1 MDGLRH
7 NQLRQLLTLT
17 EEILSDAK
25 EKRWESMIEKEQARR
40 RLMEQF
46 FQRETD
52 RHEVRQIEEMIRQII
67 TLDKR
72 IIALAEAG
80 KLEILKKMRDLS
92 AGQQAIDA
100 YADNAR

>member
-1 MDGLRH
+1 MDSQRLS
-7 NQLRQLLTLT
+7 QLRQLLTLT
-17 EEILSDAK
+17 EEILTDAR
-25 EKRWESMIEKEQARR
+25 EKRWESLMEKEQARR
-40 RLMEQF
+40 QLIERF
-46 FQRETD
+46 FQQRVDSREA
-52 RHEVRQIEEMIRQII
+52 RQIEEMIRQII

>member
-1 MDGLRH
+1 MNRLRN

-25 EKRWESMIEKEQARR
+25 EKRWESMIEKERARR

-46 FQRETD
+46 FQREAD
-52 RHEVRQIEEMIRQII
+52 RHEARQIEEMIRQII
-67 TLDKR
+67 TLDKK

-92 AGQQAIDA
+92 VGQQAIDA
-100 YADNAR
+100 YADSAR

>member
-17 EEILSDAK
+17 EEILADAK
-25 EKRWESMIEKEQARR
+25 EKRWENLMEKEQARR
-40 RLMEQF
+40 QLMEQF
-46 FQRETD
+46 FQQKIGD
-52 RHEVRQIEEMIRQII
+52 HEARQIEEMIRQII

-72 IIALAEAG
+72 IVALAEAG